1 MGIDDEIL
9 ETKRRLQ
16 DLEMKRDRENV
27 LALHTT
33 PITQQKSGRWYTK
46 IKLPDGHWKTIS
58 KTKYSDLEDVLYEYY
73 KDRVDRRTVKN
84 VFEEWI
90 AWKKTRREIRPATET
105 RYTNWF
111 KQFFG
116 EYESKDIRDFA
127 DYDFLEELIFD
138 RVKTYSLTA
147 KTYGGLRLV
156 LSGILNYAN
165 RKRYVSFSPR
175 QFFDD
180 LDLSD
185 RSLAIQEKKR
195 DEDQVFTE
203 DEVRQLGEY
212 FRDHP
217 TPRNLGL
224 LLMFQSGLRIGELSA
239 LRRENVDLQT
249 PALVVTATEISY
261 DKDGQRITE
270 VQDIP
275 KTKTGRRVVV
285 LPDASV
291 DLIKHIQKVSPFGEW
306 LFARET
312 GARFTSKDFR
322 YMLRVACNK
331 IGIPVR
337 STHAI
342 RKTYASALLD
352 SGTASKIVQ
361 RQLGHAD
368 ISTTEKYYHR
378 DRSELMEK
386 KSQINAA
393 ISM

>member
-1 MGIDDEIL
+1 M
-9 ETKRRLQ
+9 
-16 DLEMKRDRENV
+16 
-27 LALHTT
+27 HTA
-33 PITQQKSGRWYTK
+33 PITHQKDGRWYTK
-46 IKLPDGHWKTIS
+46 IKQPDGKWKSIAKRS
-58 KTKYSDLEDVLYEYY
+58 EKELEDTLYEYY
-73 KDRVDRRTVKN
+73 KTKEDVITVQY
-84 VFEEWI
+84 VFDGWIEW
-90 AWKKTRREIRPATET
+90 KRKRREIRPATET
-105 RYTNWF
+105 RYVNWYR
-111 KQFFG
+111 QFFG
-116 EYESKDIRDFA
+116 VYGDKDIKDFV
-127 DYDFLEELIFD
+127 DFKFLETLIYD
-138 RVKTYSLTA
+138 RIDECSLTA

-156 LSGILNYAN
+156 LTGILEFAT
-165 RKRYVSFSPR
+165 RKKYVKVSPR
-175 QFFDD
+175 EFYEYLGLKEKSF
-180 LDLSD
+180 
-185 RSLAIQEKKR
+185 AIQEKKS
-195 DEDQVFTE
+195 DAEQVFTE
-203 DEVRQLGEY
+203 DEVRKLARY

-249 PALVVTATEISY
+249 PALVITATEISY
-261 DKDGQRITE
+261 DRGVQRITE

-275 KTKTGRRVVV
+275 KTVTGRRVVV

-291 DLIKHIQKVSPFGEW
+291 DLIKQIQRTSPFGEW

-331 IGIPVR
+331 VGIPVR

-361 RQLGHAD
+361 KQLGHVD

-393 ISM
+393 INM